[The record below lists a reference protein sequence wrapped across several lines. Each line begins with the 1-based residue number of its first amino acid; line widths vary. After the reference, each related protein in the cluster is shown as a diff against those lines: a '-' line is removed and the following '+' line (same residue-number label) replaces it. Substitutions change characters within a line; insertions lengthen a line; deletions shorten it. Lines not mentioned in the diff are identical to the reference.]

1 MSYWIRSPR
10 GRHIFV
16 EDIRKPFFSKD
27 GSLRPAFSIK
37 WAVFPKLSNVCTYI
51 LQNNL
56 CNFWNFQKNFNS
68 EHTQMVTYVFLQFKY
83 NESRY
88 KQCGVTPNFST
99 GQNLRV
105 VSRIRGAFRTLSNIY
120 DVAFLQ
126 KYLRAFSHSE
136 KLKKYSVI
144 GIWS

>member
-1 MSYWIRSPR
+1 
-10 GRHIFV
+10 
-16 EDIRKPFFSKD
+16 
-27 GSLRPAFSIK
+27 
-37 WAVFPKLSNVCTYI
+37 
-51 LQNNL
+51 
-56 CNFWNFQKNFNS
+56 
-68 EHTQMVTYVFLQFKY
+68 MVTCVFLQFKY

-136 KLKKYSVI
+136 KLKKILSHRYLVLNINMMLPVFIDISFMKCSQNRLK
-144 GIWS
+144 G